1 MLQIISETQKL
12 FLVFATIVNKVKMN
26 YYSEDTGRRAFITFI
41 LKNAGNKE
49 RKEHCG
55 NTVLNL
61 VFLKENICYESPFQ
75 DNYNLKKIIL
85 LKN

>member
-41 LKNAGNKE
+41 LKTQATKNAKSIAE
-49 RKEHCG
+49 IPC
-55 NTVLNL
+55 
-61 VFLKENICYESPFQ
+61 
-75 DNYNLKKIIL
+75 
-85 LKN
+85 